1 LDYIG
6 PGLLGFL
13 AGAVLYGLA
22 YPKVFPMISKIANLG
37 NVVLPDLWN
46 LNPYLT
52 VLFFDLIV
60 LFLFYLI
67 ERAGL
72 QRKDKLM
79 IPS

>member
-1 LDYIG
+1 MF

-13 AGAVLYGLA
+13 AGAVLYGLTYSQVQPA
-22 YPKVFPMISKIANLG
+22 ISKITSIG

-52 VLFFDLIV
+52 VFLFALVV

-72 QRKDKLM
+72 QRKEK
-79 IPS
+79 SN

>member
-13 AGAVLYGLA
+13 AGAVLYGLT
-22 YPKVFPMISKIANLG
+22 YPMVFPMISKIANLG

-52 VLFFDLIV
+52 VIMFDLVII
-60 LFLFYLI
+60 FLFYLI

-72 QRKDKLM
+72 QRKDKLL
-79 IPS
+79 